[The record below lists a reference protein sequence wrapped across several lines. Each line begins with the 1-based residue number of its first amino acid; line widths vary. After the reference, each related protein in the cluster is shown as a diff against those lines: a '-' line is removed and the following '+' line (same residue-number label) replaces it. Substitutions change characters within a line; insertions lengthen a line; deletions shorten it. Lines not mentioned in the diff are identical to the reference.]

1 SALPSFLPLSL
12 HDALPISTPSVPV
25 LLFTLGISVLT
36 GIIFGIAPAW
46 VTSQSDPVE
55 ALRGAQRSVGGGGSW
70 AQKSLV
76 IAQGAVSLVLLSAAA
91 LLGESLRNLQR
102 RNLGFEGQG
111 RYLASINPNLS
122 NYKVEQMEPL

>member
-76 IAQGAVSLVLLSAAA
+76 IAQGAVSLRS
-91 LLGESLRNLQR
+91 EEHTSELQSPDHLVCR
-102 RNLGFEGQG
+102 
-111 RYLASINPNLS
+111 
-122 NYKVEQMEPL
+122 